1 MGKKL
6 DVIGVLFAATLVSG
20 LPVGAMAAEAD
31 QAPGE
36 AGQAPTRPAPT
47 DEMKAWDVLTVRPI
61 SFVSS
66 VFSTGVFVLTI
77 PFSALDPAVDIDK
90 SRENLVQYPFRDTFQ
105 RPLGDF
111 SGDLAFPPDSGD
123 SPWSLPTSPGSGA
136 ETAPELRMS
145 GGDVTGGEAPA
156 ATTEPYAESP
166 APTGGAGADE
176 KKDKP

>member
-6 DVIGVLFAATLVSG
+6 DAIGVLFAATLVSG
-20 LPVGAMAAEAD
+20 LPVGVAAAEAD
-31 QAPGE
+31 QAAEE

-111 SGDLAFPPDSGD
+111 SGDRAFPPDSGD
-123 SPWSLPTSPGSGA
+123 SPWSLPTSPGSA

-145 GGDVTGGEAPA
+145 GGDVTGGKSPA
-156 ATTEPYAESP
+156 ATTAPYAESP
-166 APTGGAGADE
+166 AAPGGGGADE